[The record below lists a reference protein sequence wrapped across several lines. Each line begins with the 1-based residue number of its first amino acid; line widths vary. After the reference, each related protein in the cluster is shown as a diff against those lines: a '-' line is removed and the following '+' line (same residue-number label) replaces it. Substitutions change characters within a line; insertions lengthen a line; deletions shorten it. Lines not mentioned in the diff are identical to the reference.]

1 MSLVIAIAAVAVAA
15 ATMIIVALQVAEARK
30 ANALPATIDLF
41 REYRSAEM
49 EKARRLLA
57 DRLPDLDP
65 ATGMRGLPDDVAV
78 AASQVSQYLDNL
90 GVLVARGLL
99 AAELA
104 AGFLGDSILR
114 MWRMLAPFILREREL
129 RTPPHYQHY
138 FEHLAATVQ
147 QINPTRARAKLRTLA
162 GTVPEAEPADRP

>member
-1 MSLVIAIAAVAVAA
+1 MSLVIAIAAVVVST
-15 ATMIIVALQVAEARK
+15 ATMIVVALQVAEARK

-65 ATGMRGLPDDVAV
+65 ATGMKGLPDDVAV
-78 AASQVSQYLDNL
+78 AAFQVSQYLDNL

-99 AAELA
+99 SAELA
-104 AGFLGDSILR
+104 AGFLGERDR
-114 MWRMLAPFILREREL
+114 TWRS
-129 RTPPHYQHY
+129 
-138 FEHLAATVQ
+138 
-147 QINPTRARAKLRTLA
+147 RASGTSPA
-162 GTVPEAEPADRP
+162 GCSWSS